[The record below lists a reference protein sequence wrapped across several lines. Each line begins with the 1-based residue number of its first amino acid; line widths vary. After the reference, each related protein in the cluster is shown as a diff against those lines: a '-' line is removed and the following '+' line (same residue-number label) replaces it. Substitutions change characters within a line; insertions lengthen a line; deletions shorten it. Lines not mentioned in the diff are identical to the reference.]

1 MASFIAA
8 EIEIGTG
15 GILIKGSKDE
25 VFSNVSIDTRNLCG
39 GEVFFAIRGPNQD
52 GHKFIPDA
60 LAKGAA
66 CIVAEQS
73 YEHPGVFPE
82 GRVLIKVNETHQ
94 ALKSLALYAR
104 RRWHGTLAAVTGSMG
119 KTTTRAF
126 AAQLMKSA
134 FSVYQTPGNY
144 NNLFGLPL
152 ALFGLSPEHE
162 FGIFEM
168 GMSALGEIAEMCRI
182 AEPSIGIITNVA
194 PAHLEFFSS
203 IEEIA
208 RAKGELAEALPPNG
222 ALIYNGDDP
231 LVQNIAARFNGTKIS
246 FGIGDEARLRADRIE
261 ITGLHETSF
270 RILCDGAAM
279 LAKIP
284 IAGAH
289 YVMNALAAAA
299 LAHMHDIAW
308 PVIIEH
314 IAKLEQATMRGQI
327 LQFKEG
333 MTVIDDSYNSNP
345 QALMRMMDVIAGIP
359 NFSRR
364 IVIAGEMKELG
375 SSAESLHYEC
385 GAFAANC
392 GLDMVIGIQ
401 GAAKE
406 IARAFQDFKPD
417 AQACFFDRAENALDF
432 VDREL
437 RGGDLVLVKG
447 SRSVWMEKI
456 VKHLRETRS
465 VLTADER

>member
-1 MASFIAA
+1 MASFVAA

-25 VFSNVSIDTRNLCG
+25 VFSNVSIDTRNLRG

-66 CIVAEQS
+66 CIVAEQG

-82 GRVLIKVNETHQ
+82 GRVLIKVTETHQ
-94 ALKSLALYAR
+94 ALKNLALYAR
-104 RRWHGTLAAVTGSMG
+104 RRWHGTLVAVTGSMG

-126 AAQLMKSA
+126 AAQLMESA

-152 ALFGLSPEHE
+152 ALFGLGPEHE

-203 IEEIA
+203 IQEIA
-208 RAKGELAEALPPNG
+208 RAKGELAEALPPGG
-222 ALIYNGDDP
+222 ALIYNGDDT
-231 LVQNIAARFNGTKIS
+231 LVRNIAARFNGTKIS
-246 FGIGDEARLRADRIE
+246 FGIEDEANIRADRIE

-279 LAKIP
+279 PAKIP

-299 LAHMHDIAW
+299 LAHMHGIAW
-308 PVIIEH
+308 PVIIEG
-314 IAKLEQATMRGQI
+314 IAKLEQATMRGQM

-345 QALMRMMDVIAGIP
+345 QALMRMMDVVAGIP

-375 SSAESLHYEC
+375 ISADSLHYEC
-385 GAFAANC
+385 GAYAANY

-401 GAAKE
+401 GAARE
-406 IARAFQDFKPD
+406 IARAFQDFKPG
-417 AQACFFDRAENALDF
+417 AQACFFDRAEDALDF

-437 RGGDLVLVKG
+437 HSGDLVLVKG
-447 SRSVWMEKI
+447 SRSVRMEKI

-465 VLTADER
+465 ILNE